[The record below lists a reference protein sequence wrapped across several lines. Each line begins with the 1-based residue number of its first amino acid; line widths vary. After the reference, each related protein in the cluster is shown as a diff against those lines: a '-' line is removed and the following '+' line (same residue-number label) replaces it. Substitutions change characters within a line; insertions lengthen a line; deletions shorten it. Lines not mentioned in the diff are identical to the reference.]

1 MDIKIQIADIIIKI
15 NNYPF
20 QNVPEKI
27 QPFMYKTNM
36 ENMETYDFLYNV
48 HPYDGIMEKQGDV
61 IFQNNIRE
69 VYKLDEKYIIYFC
82 YKFKEES
89 NFSLYTVFDM
99 VHRWADVYVSNDFYQ
114 LTYRED
120 LFMSSLDIDFILL
133 WFQRIIMHASVVKY
147 EDEAVLFSG
156 PSGIGKSTQAEL
168 WKKYM
173 NADILN
179 GDRATLDVSGEKV
192 YVYGS
197 PYAGSSHIY
206 RNECAPVKAVVL
218 LGQGKENSIEKLSGI
233 KAYKE
238 MFPRFSIARWDDKLF
253 HESMNIISNVIEKTP
268 IYRLICAPDEQAVQ
282 LVHDTL
288 YK

>member
-1 MDIKIQIADIIIKI
+1 MIMNIEIQLADLIIKI

-20 QNVPEKI
+20 KNISEKM
-27 QPFMYKTNM
+27 QPFVCKKS
-36 ENMETYDFLYNV
+36 METFDFLYNV
-48 HPYDGIMEKQGDV
+48 HPYDGIIEKQGQL

-69 VYKLDEKYIIYFC
+69 IYKLEEKYIVYFH
-82 YKFKEES
+82 YRFHEDR
-89 NFSLYTVFDM
+89 NYNLYTIFDM
-99 VHRWADVYVSNDFYQ
+99 GHRCAEVYVSNDFLQ
-114 LTYRED
+114 LAYGKD
-120 LFMSSLDIDFILL
+120 LFFASLDIDFILL

-147 EDEAVLFSG
+147 EDQAVLFSG

-179 GDRATLDVSGEKV
+179 GDRATLDVTREKV

-218 LGQGKENSIEKLSGI
+218 LGQGEENRIGKLSGM

-253 HESMNIISNVIEKTP
+253 HESMDIISNVIEKTP
-268 IYRLICAPDEQAVQ
+268 IYKLICTPDERAVR
-282 LVHDTL
+282 LVYDTL

>member
-1 MDIKIQIADIIIKI
+1 MNIEIQLADLIIKI

-20 QNVPEKI
+20 QKIPEKM
-27 QPFMYKTNM
+27 QPFVYEK
-36 ENMETYDFLYNV
+36 NMETYDFLYNV
-48 HPYDGIMEKQGDV
+48 HSYDGIMEKQGQL
-61 IFQNNIRE
+61 IFRNNIRE
-69 VYKLDEKYIIYFC
+69 VYKLEKKYMVYFC
-82 YKFKEES
+82 YKLKADS
-89 NFSLYTVFDM
+89 NFCLYSIFDM
-99 VHRWADVYVSNDFYQ
+99 NHRCADVYVSNDFYR
-114 LTYRED
+114 LAYGEE
-120 LFMSSLDIDFILL
+120 LFMTSLDIDFILL

-147 EDEAVLFSG
+147 EDQAVLFSG

-179 GDRATLDVSGEKV
+179 GDRATLDVAREKV

-218 LGQGKENSIEKLSGI
+218 LGQGEENSIGKLSGM

-253 HESMNIISNVIEKTP
+253 HESMDIISNVIEKTP
-268 IYRLICAPDEQAVQ
+268 IYKLICTPDERAVQ
-282 LVHDTL
+282 LVYDTL